1 MTKTIGALGRA
12 SHPLPTAAVTVL
24 ATVLAALL
32 GARWPTLGILVIA
45 VVSGQLSVG
54 WLNDLVDRHRDRA
67 LGRTDKPV
75 AMGQLPAG
83 TVRVAIA
90 VAVSCCVPASLAL
103 GLAAGSAH
111 LLAVAGAWA
120 YNLGLKLTIWSWAP
134 YAFGFGL
141 LPVTVWLAA
150 PVSGLPPWWMV
161 VAAALLGVGAHGA
174 NVLPDLSG
182 DRATGVAGLPH
193 RLRPITLRL
202 GMVAALFGALVVLTV
217 GPPGRPGPLA
227 VAALVAAAGL
237 SLIAAG
243 VGGHMLPPRSP
254 FVAAVGVAGL
264 AAFVLVARGATG

>member
-1 MTKTIGALGRA
+1 MTRTIRALAQA
-12 SHPLPTAAVTVL
+12 SHPLPTTAVTVL
-24 ATVLAALL
+24 AAVLAAAL
-32 GARWPTLGILVIA
+32 GTRWPTLAVLVIA

-54 WLNDLVDRHRDRA
+54 WLNDLVDRDRDRA

-75 AMGQLPAG
+75 AMGQVQPG
-83 TVRVAIA
+83 TVRAAIA
-90 VAVSCCVPASLAL
+90 MAAICCVPASLVL
-103 GLAAGSAH
+103 GIAAGSAH

-134 YAFGFGL
+134 YAVGFGL

-161 VAAALLGVGAHGA
+161 VAAALLGIGAHGA
-174 NVLPDLSG
+174 NVLPDLAG

-202 GMVAALFGALVVLTV
+202 AMVAALFGALVVLTA

-227 VAALVAAAGL
+227 VGALVAAAVL
-237 SLIAAG
+237 ALVAAG
-243 VGGHMLPPRSP
+243 VGGKVLPPRSP

-264 AAFVLVARGATG
+264 AALVLVARGATG